1 MIAAWVNTPTFR
13 LIYDQTV
20 NCQAKMAYEDVSEP
34 GDVRRKRQPLIR
46 GARRSPLLHARD
58 SRDIGYV

>member
-46 GARRSPLLHARD
+46 GARRSAILILKL
-58 SRDIGYV
+58 